1 LGGAGDPHHLSRS
14 LFMEGEMAYSADTVK
29 KYREI
34 LELDPGSRV
43 FAMLAEELCA
53 AGEWEEAAEVCRKGL
68 VFHPDHLV
76 ARMLLGRALMEAG
89 DPEEAEPVLLNVAE
103 EIRKNSVI
111 FKLLSELSALSGK
124 TDTGYE
130 YARMYEAF
138 AKTASVQTPAA
149 QTEALDS
156 LPVLENEAVQPPEPD
171 DFDMDALEAIEALE
185 ALEAAT
191 EAADTVDTTDT
202 LPSEIQGEVETGR
215 KIGLEDI
222 LENLVR
228 RFEDRLTNITEPAAL
243 LSENDKDALKQRIM
257 SLLGC

>member
-1 LGGAGDPHHLSRS
+1 
-14 LFMEGEMAYSADTVK
+14 MADSADTIK

-53 AGEWEEAAEVCRKGL
+53 ASEWEEAAEVCRKGL

-76 ARMLLGRALMEAG
+76 ARMLLGRALMAAG
-89 DPEEAEPVLLNVAE
+89 DPREAEPVLSNVAE
-103 EIRKNSVI
+103 EIRKNSII

-130 YARMYEAF
+130 YARMFEAF
-138 AKTASVQTPAA
+138 AKTASVRRPVGWAEQSAA
-149 QTEALDS
+149 QQQVLDS
-156 LPVLENEAVQPPEPD
+156 LPVPENQGVEPDELDLEAV
-171 DFDMDALEAIEALE
+171 EALE
-185 ALEAAT
+185 ALEAV
-191 EAADTVDTTDT
+191 EAVEALEAIETVETIDT
-202 LPSEIQGEVETGR
+202 LPSEVQGEVEGGR

-222 LENLVR
+222 LDNLVR
-228 RFEDRLTNITEPAAL
+228 RFEDRLTNITEPTAL